1 MSERVADLVVFW
13 RQFIQALLDDVIAV
27 QVLNEYDNVET
38 KRDDDRMN
46 LAMVSMISLLRPPP
60 PFQWTGENSI
70 MNYTCLS
77 PCGQKVDH
85 FLNSPCSVHIERDID
100 KVLGDGLAN
109 NVSLLVG
116 GILQ

>member
-1 MSERVADLVVFW
+1 VTDLVVFW

-27 QVLNEYDNVET
+27 QVLNEHNNVEAE
-38 KRDDDRMN
+38 RDDDRMN
-46 LAMVSMISLLRPPP
+46 LAMVSMISLRPPP
-60 PFQWTGENSI
+60 PFQWTGEKII

-85 FLNSPCSVHIERDID
+85 FLNSPCSVHVERNIN